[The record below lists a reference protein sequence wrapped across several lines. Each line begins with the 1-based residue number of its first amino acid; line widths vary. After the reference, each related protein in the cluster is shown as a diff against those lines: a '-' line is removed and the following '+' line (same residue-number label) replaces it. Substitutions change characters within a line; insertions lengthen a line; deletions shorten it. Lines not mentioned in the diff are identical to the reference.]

1 MEQKILFWQ
10 PVIWPYATTMM
21 MNLVGG
27 VVFDL
32 VLPQQTQLSSFVCT
46 HTVYTYILY
55 SHLCSKSL
63 YRG

>member
-46 HTVYTYILY
+46 HTVYMYIF
-55 SHLCSKSL
+55 
-63 YRG
+63 